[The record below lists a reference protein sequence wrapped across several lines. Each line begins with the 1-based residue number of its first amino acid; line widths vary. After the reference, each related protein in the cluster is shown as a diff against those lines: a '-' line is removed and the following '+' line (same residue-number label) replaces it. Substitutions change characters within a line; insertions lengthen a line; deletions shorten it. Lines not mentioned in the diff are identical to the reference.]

1 MRLLH
6 IQDSMEKYVYIDA
19 DLKNPIS
26 PSGEGREWIMNSFS
40 KENIFTLFY
49 NNAQRQKGLKP

>member
-40 KENIFTLFY
+40 KEKIFTLFY